1 MDNAVEVP
9 DEAMSRPADRRQR
22 RPLRSRVWP
31 ILPLAFIGWWV
42 IGALPWVV
50 TGLHI
55 TPRLTTARETPP
67 EPYLSTLPFLTSQL
81 PLLVVL
87 TLSAGAVSALAVL
100 WSRPHTSKR
109 IRRAATALVG
119 ALAATAYTVVQ
130 SAGAARQSAG
140 TFDGD
145 ARVLRPL
152 VVLAVACSLAGFV
165 LGLCVAYGRPVLRA
179 LAAAPLAVLAVNW
192 LSALTVALL
201 GAAAAYRFVGQT
213 RWLVGIL
220 LGLALATVGL
230 RPARRAVTWVVAL
243 ATVWVLDA
251 ALTALVNV
259 TVLLRP
265 GYGLPGTLREV
276 ADAGRDVFVQALLA
290 HRPGPLVLAVVIGL
304 AGSLLLPRLRPDDGD
319 PRAAGPAV
327 AGATQPAPS
336 EPSPSEPVPADALG
350 PSPTPT
356 APRSPEPAGRHTDDA
371 AAR

>member
-1 MDNAVEVP
+1 MDDAVEVP
-9 DEAMSRPADRRQR
+9 DDAMSRSADRAVRQPGGRLQR
-22 RPLRSRVWP
+22 RSRRRRVWP
-31 ILPLAFIGWWV
+31 IVPLAFAGWWL

-50 TGLHI
+50 TGLDL
-55 TPRLTTARETPP
+55 TPRLTTARDQPP
-67 EPYLSTLPFLTSQL
+67 EPYLSTLPFLTGQL

-87 TLSAGAVSALAVL
+87 TTCAGAVSAFAVL
-100 WSRPHTSKR
+100 WATPHDGR
-109 IRRAATALVG
+109 RVRRAIAALTG

-152 VVLAVACSLAGFV
+152 VAIAVACSLGGFV

-179 LAAAPLAVLAVNW
+179 LATAPLAVLAVNW

-201 GAAAAYRFVGQT
+201 GPSAAALFVGQT

-220 LGLALATVGL
+220 LGLALAAVGL
-230 RPARRAVTWVVAL
+230 RPARRIVTWVAAL
-243 ATVWVLDA
+243 AAVWVLDA
-251 ALTALVNV
+251 AITALAYV

-265 GYGLPGTLREV
+265 GAGLPGNLREV

-290 HRPGPLVLAVVIGL
+290 HRPGPLVLAVVVGL
-304 AGSLLLPRLRPDDGD
+304 AGALLLPRLRAGGD
-319 PRAAGPAV
+319 APRPAAHPPTETGASAEVHPGPAAAGPR
-327 AGATQPAPS
+327 AP
-336 EPSPSEPVPADALG
+336 E
-350 PSPTPT
+350 PT
-356 APRSPEPAGRHTDDA
+356 ARHTDDA

>member
-9 DEAMSRPADRRQR
+9 DEAMSQPADRRLR

-31 ILPLAFIGWWV
+31 VAPLAFVGWWV

-50 TGLHI
+50 TGIRI

-81 PLLVVL
+81 PMLVVL
-87 TLSAGAVSALAVL
+87 TVCAGAVAGFAVL
-100 WSRPHTSKR
+100 WAKPHGSKR
-109 IRRAATALVG
+109 IRRSMAALAG

-152 VVLAVACSLAGFV
+152 VVLAIACSLVGLV

-201 GAAAAYRFVGQT
+201 GSAAAYRFVGQT

-220 LGLALATVGL
+220 LGVALASVGL
-230 RPARRAVTWVVAL
+230 RPARRVVTWVVAL
-243 ATVWVLDA
+243 AAVWVLGA
-251 ALTALVNV
+251 ALTMLVNV

-265 GYGLPGTLREV
+265 GAGLPDTLHEV
-276 ADAGRDVFVQALLA
+276 AAAGRDVFVQALLHA
-290 HRPGPLVLAVVIGL
+290 PPGPLVLAVVIGL
-304 AGSLLLPRLRPDDGD
+304 AGSLLMPRRRTGD
-319 PRAAGPAV
+319 NPLATARVPVEPVPPAPLEPGLTATGAGTTEPRAA
-327 AGATQPAPS
+327 
-336 EPSPSEPVPADALG
+336 
-350 PSPTPT
+350 
-356 APRSPEPAGRHTDDA
+356 EPAGRHTDDA

>member
-1 MDNAVEVP
+1 MDDAVEVP
-9 DEAMSRPADRRQR
+9 DDAMSRPADRRVHP
-22 RPLRSRVWP
+22 PLRQTWGRRVWP
-31 ILPLAFIGWWV
+31 IVPLAFVGWWLV
-42 IGALPWVV
+42 GALPWVV
-50 TGLHI
+50 TGLDL
-55 TPRLTTARETPP
+55 TPRLTTARDRPP
-67 EPYLSTLPFLTSQL
+67 EPYLSTLPFLTGQL

-87 TLSAGAVSALAVL
+87 TMCAGAVSAFAVL
-100 WSRPHTSKR
+100 WTRPHDGR
-109 IRRAATALVG
+109 RVRRALAALTG

-152 VVLAVACSLAGFV
+152 VAIAVACSLGGFV

-179 LAAAPLAVLAVNW
+179 LATAPLAVLTVNW

-201 GAAAAYRFVGQT
+201 GPAAAPLLVGQT

-230 RPARRAVTWVVAL
+230 RPARRIVTWVVAL
-243 ATVWVLDA
+243 ASVWVLDA
-251 ALTALVNV
+251 AITALAYV

-265 GYGLPGTLREV
+265 GAGLPGNVREV

-290 HRPGPLVLAVVIGL
+290 YRPGPLVLAVVVGL
-304 AGSLLLPRLRPDDGD
+304 AGALLLPRLRPRGDG
-319 PRAAGPAV
+319 PRSAAH
-327 AGATQPAPS
+327 PS
-336 EPSPSEPVPADALG
+336 SESG
-350 PSPTPT
+350 PSPV
-356 APRSPEPAGRHTDDA
+356 APRDHAATGPRAPEPAARHTDDA